1 MNKRKLEAEADNG
14 DGDVTF
20 RSDHVPDWVKSDT
33 LDTACRLL
41 REAAEYCRVST
52 DKSASHK
59 DDVPSRNHGFNAKL
73 RAELDIIVK
82 AKGAAEDKAF
92 NSQQLDSGDAFLDTL
107 EEDWVD
113 LSVDG
118 IKVDESTYDEGGEP
132 HVLLLG
138 LFSREVNVTDSRRR
152 TWLLARLKVDQPSWK
167 LQKRLLRCLG
177 KYAAAIA
184 APIEMVPTTEWNE
197 TKPIFDAMSAAH
209 EALLKHW
216 ISVCKCKICDHYDT
230 KISLGRASDAR
241 GADVTCL
248 AVSSISHGHAVY
260 WRSLKL
266 KCCGDANHGTS
277 TSRKRK
283 VIFDDELDKEQA
295 TSPVKVCELLQ
306 VDSSESIVEIASGGL
321 TVKSAKELNR
331 TETSFGSS
339 PALFSHWT
347 TDRLPETILDL
358 KLRQR
363 LSLALT
369 LAYAYLH
376 LSGSALWPRQQTSNE
391 LWHYVDPKTTSEAT
405 LQLLFSLT
413 PRTSN
418 TQQRALASF
427 INRSSPSLPIL
438 GTTLLALICGKKVSW
453 DTYEEQIKLAKEEPF
468 AKALIGAVDACLDA
482 QELKVDGDTDALS
495 DKAREVFL
503 QKVVLPLQS
512 ALEVGFG
519 VTFDALFGSPADQAN
534 GEKHDADQVSDTD
547 KHPSDQWLA
556 AVQHHIQPYFLHR
569 SETTYPVRIAIID
582 TGLKLS
588 ADSHALHY
596 ERIAE
601 CRSWVSAAAAG
612 SENADGHVF
621 QADEDD
627 DGHGTHIASTV
638 LDITAEAESQIFVAR
653 VVRRR
658 DQLGSMPPETVEA
671 IAKAIEYAIETW
683 GVSVI
688 SLSLGTSHV
697 VPRIERAIE
706 KAQAKKVLIFASASN
721 FGGNQGRSWPAKRH
735 DVFCVHATDALGNPY
750 DRNPSA
756 LAGESNFAILGV
768 DVQSEWLPNA
778 DGSTQLVRQTGT
790 SFATPI
796 AAGIAALVI
805 SLMQNWQEACVHW
818 RVEQAQR
825 HGQRTSQESERQS
838 YLQKIARL
846 HSVGYM
852 MRVFMLMQE
861 PRGLYHYIVPEKLF
875 VAAAPQ
881 DLVWTI
887 KRVLHELE

>member
-1 MNKRKLEAEADNG
+1 MNKRKSEDQVDHD
-14 DGDVTF
+14 DGTV
-20 RSDHVPDWVKSDT
+20 RSDHVPDWVKSDL

-52 DKSASHK
+52 DTSASHK
-59 DDVPSRNHGFNAKL
+59 DHVPSRNHGFNAKL

-82 AKGAAEDKAF
+82 AKGAAEGKVF
-92 NSQQLDSGDAFLDTL
+92 NTQQLDSGDAFLDTL

-113 LSVDG
+113 LSADG
-118 IKVDESTYDEGGEP
+118 IRVDESTYDEGGESY
-132 HVLLLG
+132 VLLLG

-167 LQKRLLRCLG
+167 LQKRLLRDLG
-177 KYAAAIA
+177 KHAAAIA
-184 APIEMVPTTEWNE
+184 APIEMAPTTEWNG

-230 KISLGRASDAR
+230 KISLGRASDVR

-260 WRSLKL
+260 WRSVKL
-266 KCCGDANHGTS
+266 KCSGDGKHGTS

-283 VIFDDELDKEQA
+283 VMFDDEPDKEQA
-295 TSPVKVCELLQ
+295 TPPVKVCELLQ

-321 TVKSAKELNR
+321 TVKSAKDLDGSENPI
-331 TETSFGSS
+331 GSS
-339 PALFSHWT
+339 PALFSHWS
-347 TDRLPETILDL
+347 TDRLPETILSS

-391 LWHYVDPKTTSEAT
+391 LWQYIDPKNTSEANW
-405 LQLLFSLT
+405 QLLFSLT
-413 PRTSN
+413 PRAGN
-418 TQQRALASF
+418 TKQKALASF
-427 INRSSPSLPIL
+427 INKSSPSLPIL
-438 GTTLLALICGKKVSW
+438 GTMLLALISGEKVSW
-453 DTYEEQIKLAKEEPF
+453 DTYEDQIKNAKEEPF
-468 AKALIGAVDACLDA
+468 AKALVGAVDACLDA
-482 QELKVDGDTDALS
+482 QELKLEGETDALS

-519 VTFDALFGSPADQAN
+519 VTFDALFGARESQTTS
-534 GEKHDADQVSDTD
+534 GKHDADQASDTHRVHRD
-547 KHPSDQWLA
+547 RCNARHNHCSTTNTTQHPSDQWLA
-556 AVQHHIQPYFLHR
+556 TVQHHIQPYFLHR
-569 SETTYPVRIAIID
+569 SDAATPVKIAIID

-588 ADSHALHY
+588 ADSHTLHY

-601 CRSWVSAAAAG
+601 CRSWISAAATG
-612 SENADGHVF
+612 YETGDGYVF

-638 LDITAEAESQIFVAR
+638 LDITAEAEPQIYVAR

-658 DQLGSMPPETVEA
+658 DQAGPMRPETEEA
-671 IAKAIEYAIETW
+671 IAKAIEYAVETW
-683 GVSVI
+683 GVSII

-697 VPRIERAIE
+697 VPAIEKAIE

-721 FGGNQGRSWPAKRH
+721 FGGNQGRSWPAKRR

-756 LAGESNFAILGV
+756 LAGESNFAVLGV

-778 DGSTQLVRQTGT
+778 DSSTQLVRQTGT

-805 SLMQNWQEACVHW
+805 SLMQNWQEAYVHW

-825 HGQRTSQESERQS
+825 HGQ
-838 YLQKIARL
+838 L
-846 HSVGYM
+846 GYM
-852 MRVFMLMQE
+852 MRIFMLMHE
-861 PRGLYHYIVPEKLF
+861 PRGLYHYVVPEKLF
-875 VAAAPQ
+875 EAAAPQ

-887 KRVLHELE
+887 KRILHELD

>member
-1 MNKRKLEAEADNG
+1 
-14 DGDVTF
+14 
-20 RSDHVPDWVKSDT
+20 
-33 LDTACRLL
+33 
-41 REAAEYCRVST
+41 
-52 DKSASHK
+52 
-59 DDVPSRNHGFNAKL
+59 
-73 RAELDIIVK
+73 
-82 AKGAAEDKAF
+82 
-92 NSQQLDSGDAFLDTL
+92 
-107 EEDWVD
+107 
-113 LSVDG
+113 
-118 IKVDESTYDEGGEP
+118 
-132 HVLLLG
+132 
-138 LFSREVNVTDSRRR
+138 
-152 TWLLARLKVDQPSWK
+152 LKVDQPSWK
-167 LQKRLLRCLG
+167 LQKRLLRDLG
-177 KYAAAIA
+177 RYAAAVA
-184 APIEMVPTTEWNE
+184 APIEMAPTTEWNG

-216 ISVCKCKICDHYDT
+216 ISVY
-230 KISLGRASDAR
+230 AR

-260 WRSLKL
+260 WRSVKL
-266 KCCGDANHGTS
+266 KCCGGGKRGTS

-283 VIFDDELDKEQA
+283 VMFDDELDKERVA
-295 TSPVKVCELLQ
+295 PPVKVCELLQ
-306 VDSSESIVEIASGGL
+306 DNSSGSVVEITSGGL
-321 TVKSAKELNR
+321 AVKSAKDHDES
-331 TETSFGSS
+331 ETSIRSR

-391 LWHYVDPKTTSEAT
+391 LWHYVVPRNRSDAN

-413 PRTSN
+413 PRAGN
-418 TQQRALASF
+418 TRQKALASF
-427 INRSSPSLPIL
+427 INKSSPSLPVL
-438 GTTLLALICGKKVSW
+438 GTMLLALISGEKVSW
-453 DTYEEQIKLAKEEPF
+453 DTYEDQIKNAKEEPF
-468 AKALIGAVDACLDA
+468 AKALVGAVDACLDA
-482 QELKVDGDTDALS
+482 QELKLEGETDALS

-519 VTFDALFGSPADQAN
+519 VTFDALFGCRAEQAK
-534 GEKHDADQVSDTD
+534 GETHDADRPSDTHKAHRGRCKAGHIHCSTTD
-547 KHPSDQWLA
+547 TTQHPSDQWLG
-556 AVQHHIQPYFLHR
+556 AVQHHIPPYFLHR
-569 SETTYPVRIAIID
+569 SDAATPAKIAIID

-588 ADSHALHY
+588 ADSHALYY

-601 CRSWVSAAAAG
+601 CRSWIPAAATG
-612 SENADGHVF
+612 SETADGYVF
-621 QADEDD
+621 QADEDE

-658 DQLGSMPPETVEA
+658 DQVGVMQPETEAA
-671 IAKAIEYAIETW
+671 IARAIEYAVETW
-683 GVSVI
+683 GVSII

-721 FGGNQGRSWPAKRH
+721 FGGNQGRSWPAKRR

-778 DGSTQLVRQTGT
+778 DGSTQLLRQTGT
-790 SFATPI
+790 SLATPI
-796 AAGIAALVI
+796 AASIAALII
-805 SLMQNWQEACVHW
+805 SLMQNWQEAYVQW

-825 HGQRTSQESERQS
+825 HGQRASHESERQS
-838 YLQKIARL
+838 YMQKVARL

-852 MRVFMLMQE
+852 MRIFMLMHE

-875 VAAAPQ
+875 EAAAPQ

-887 KRVLHELE
+887 KRILHELD

>member
-1 MNKRKLEAEADNG
+1 MNKRKSEDQVDHD
-14 DGDVTF
+14 DGTV
-20 RSDHVPDWVKSDT
+20 RSDHVPDWVKSDL

-52 DKSASHK
+52 DTSASHK
-59 DDVPSRNHGFNAKL
+59 DHVPSRNHGFNAKL

-82 AKGAAEDKAF
+82 AKGAAEGKVF
-92 NSQQLDSGDAFLDTL
+92 NTQQLDSGDAFLDTL

-113 LSVDG
+113 LSADG

-132 HVLLLG
+132 YVLLLG

-167 LQKRLLRCLG
+167 LQKRLLRDLG
-177 KYAAAIA
+177 KHAAAIA
-184 APIEMVPTTEWNE
+184 APIEMAPTTEWNG

-230 KISLGRASDAR
+230 KISLGRASDVP

-260 WRSLKL
+260 WRSVKL
-266 KCCGDANHGTS
+266 KCSGDGKHGTS

-283 VIFDDELDKEQA
+283 VMFDDEPDKEEA
-295 TSPVKVCELLQ
+295 TPPVKVCELLQ

-321 TVKSAKELNR
+321 TVKSAKDLDG
-331 TETSFGSS
+331 TENPIGSS
-339 PALFSHWT
+339 PAPFSHWT
-347 TDRLPETILDL
+347 TDRLPETILSS

-391 LWHYVDPKTTSEAT
+391 LWHYIDPKNTSEANW
-405 LQLLFSLT
+405 QLLFSLT
-413 PRTSN
+413 PRAGN
-418 TQQRALASF
+418 TKQKALASF
-427 INRSSPSLPIL
+427 INKSSPSLPIL
-438 GTTLLALICGKKVSW
+438 GTMLLALISGEKVSW
-453 DTYEEQIKLAKEEPF
+453 DTYEDQIKNAKEEPF
-468 AKALIGAVDACLDA
+468 AKALVGAVDACLDA
-482 QELKVDGDTDALS
+482 QELKLEGETDALS

-519 VTFDALFGSPADQAN
+519 VTFDALFGSRESQATS
-534 GEKHDADQVSDTD
+534 GKHDADQASDT
-547 KHPSDQWLA
+547 
-556 AVQHHIQPYFLHR
+556 HR
-569 SETTYPVRIAIID
+569 LDI
-582 TGLKLS
+582 
-588 ADSHALHY
+588 
-596 ERIAE
+596 
-601 CRSWVSAAAAG
+601 SAAATG
-612 SENADGHVF
+612 YETGDGYVF

-638 LDITAEAESQIFVAR
+638 LDITAEAESQIYVAR

-658 DQLGSMPPETVEA
+658 DQAGPMRPETAEA
-671 IAKAIEYAIETW
+671 IAKAIEYAVETW
-683 GVSVI
+683 GVSII

-697 VPRIERAIE
+697 VPAIEKAIE

-721 FGGNQGRSWPAKRH
+721 FGGNQGRSWPAKRR

-756 LAGESNFAILGV
+756 LAGESNFAVLGV
-768 DVQSEWLPNA
+768 DMQSEWLPNA
-778 DGSTQLVRQTGT
+778 DGSTQLVRRTGT

-805 SLMQNWQEACVHW
+805 SLMQNWQEAYVHW

-825 HGQRTSQESERQS
+825 YGQ
-838 YLQKIARL
+838 L
-846 HSVGYM
+846 GYM
-852 MRVFMLMQE
+852 MRIFMLMHE
-861 PRGLYHYIVPEKLF
+861 PRGLYHYVVPEKLF
-875 VAAAPQ
+875 EAAAPQ

-887 KRVLHELE
+887 KRILHELD